1 MKKIIYLL
9 LAIALVALGYF
20 LAQEKTDSTEEA
32 ITEIVDTLGLEETEM
47 IQSNEIEEEILFNDF
62 EEALPTN
69 SMEDESL
76 LYFSEVWEWDYV
88 DADGNE
94 GSFQV
99 FREPNLNYWLI
110 HEGSLNVPMIEW
122 FLLKPNG
129 EVITAYIEA
138 EFDSKPQ
145 LDIEQWDYEKFDQI
159 RDDYTVTGEY
169 KDFGDPQFGYPIFN
183 AQAYELSI
191 ATYIEPSKVYL
202 ADTDADMTSLYQFNN
217 VYFNSDAKL
226 PFDFPPALPG
236 NKVALSQTVHYGG
249 RAPYSYSYKFKYIT
263 PAVFYVDFS
272 QYNQ

>member
-1 MKKIIYLL
+1 MKKVFYLL
-9 LAIALVALGYF
+9 LAIILVALGYF
-20 LAQEKTDSTEEA
+20 LAQEKTDPTEE
-32 ITEIVDTLGLEETEM
+32 TTTKVVDTLGLEETEM
-47 IQSNEIEEEILFNDF
+47 SEFNEIEEEISFNEF

-69 SMEDESL
+69 SMEDESM
-76 LYFSEVWEWDYV
+76 LYFSEVWVWDYV

-94 GSFQV
+94 DSFQV

-110 HEGSLNVPMIEW
+110 LEGSLNVPMIDW

-129 EVITAYIEA
+129 EVITAYKDA

-159 RDDYTVTGEY
+159 RDDYSPTEEY
-169 KDFGDPQFGYPIFN
+169 KDFGDPQFGYSVFN

-202 ADTDADMTSLYQFNN
+202 ADTDADMTPLYQFNN

-249 RAPYSYSYKFKYIT
+249 RVPYSYSYTFKYIT
-263 PAVFYVDFS
+263 PAVVYIDF
-272 QYNQ
+272 NEWN